1 MMTLKEVR
9 YIKDLKEVY
18 DQYTELNPLGVKYRL
33 FHFENHR
40 RVTVALFEEEGK
52 YALGYSICDPEDTF
66 SRKIGQDV
74 AKARAEEKM
83 KLKTPV
89 ERMLPTKEDLSK
101 VPTHLR
107 KSLVEICYDFYNKY
121 ELLGEDND

>member
-1 MMTLKEVR
+1 MITLKEVR
-9 YIKDLKEVY
+9 YVKDIFKVY
-18 DQYTELNPLGVKYRL
+18 DQHVEVSNLGLEYRL

-40 RVTVALFEEEGK
+40 RVTVALFEAEGK
-52 YALGYSICDPEDTF
+52 YALGYSVCDPGDTF
-66 SRKIGQDV
+66 SRKTGQEV